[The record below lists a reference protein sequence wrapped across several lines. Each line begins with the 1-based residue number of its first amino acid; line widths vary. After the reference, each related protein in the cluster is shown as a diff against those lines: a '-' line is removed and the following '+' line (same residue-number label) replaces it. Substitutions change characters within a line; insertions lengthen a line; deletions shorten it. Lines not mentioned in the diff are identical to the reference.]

1 MNEFTLIEAAGDAR
15 PKIVGT
21 AYSGGKMS
29 LPGWKN
35 PVVRHAGV
43 PPPPPGNRA
52 GVQELPQ
59 VPPRQPAG
67 EQGVEAR

>member
-1 MNEFTLIEAAGDAR
+1 MNEFTLIEAAGGAR

-35 PVVRHAGV
+35 PVVV
-43 PPPPPGNRA
+43 D
-52 GVQELPQ
+52 LS
-59 VPPRQPAG
+59 
-67 EQGVEAR
+67 